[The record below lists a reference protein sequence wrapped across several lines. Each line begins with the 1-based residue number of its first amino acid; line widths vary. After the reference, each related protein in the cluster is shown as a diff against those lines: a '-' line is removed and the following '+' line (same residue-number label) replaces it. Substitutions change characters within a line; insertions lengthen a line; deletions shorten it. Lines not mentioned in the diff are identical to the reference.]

1 MLDERPE
8 QKEKETEK
16 EKALGSHGLIMR
28 GPEAVPEPVDEKA
41 LTYIAIVKE
50 RKYVVSVLEWQIML
64 AARSGKS
71 GCTHCLG

>member
-1 MLDERPE
+1 MLDERPG
-8 QKEKETEK
+8 QK
-16 EKALGSHGLIMR
+16 EKALGSHGLIMH

-41 LTYIAIVKE
+41 LTYIGIVKE

-71 GCTHCLG
+71 DCTHCLG